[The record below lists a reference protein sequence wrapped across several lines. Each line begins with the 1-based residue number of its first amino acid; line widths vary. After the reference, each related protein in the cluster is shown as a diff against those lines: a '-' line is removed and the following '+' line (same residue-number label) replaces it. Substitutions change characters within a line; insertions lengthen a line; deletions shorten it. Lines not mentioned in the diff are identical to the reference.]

1 MKIKTTE
8 ITKRELT
15 STLEDYKFMV
25 QVITDGSCTYSKS
38 FDNAIEA
45 VNCYNSFTDW
55 GFALTEREAT
65 LIEPNGKSHSKFF
78 YRPANASLV

>member
-1 MKIKTTE
+1 MI
-8 ITKRELT
+8 
-15 STLEDYKFMV
+15 EDYKFMV
-25 QVITDGSCTYSKS
+25 QVITDGSTTYSKQ

-65 LIEPNGKSHSKFF
+65 LIEPNGKAHSKFF
-78 YRPANASLV
+78 YRPQGASLV

>member
-38 FDNAIEA
+38 FDNALDA
-45 VNCYNSFTDW
+45 VNCYNSFKDW

-65 LIEPNGKSHSKFF
+65 LIEPNGEVHRKFF